1 MLVEIYNLQQPI
13 KHTKVINIE
22 PFYDNKTHLHYNKI
36 NFHTRLGRVPR
47 GKKVEIKDGRIFRLM
62 FT

>member
-1 MLVEIYNLQQPI
+1 MLVGIYNLQQPI

-47 GKKVEIKDGRIFRLM
+47 GKKLKLKMGEFFD
-62 FT
+62 

>member
-47 GKKVEIKDGRIFRLM
+47 EKKLKLKMGEFFD
-62 FT
+62 